1 MPEPHGTWLTR
12 LGLGPTSPHMTQGLV
27 RRLAQRLP
35 PSLRTCPAPSPDFQE
50 PQFLPDRRLPM
61 AGAAC
66 STSSMPSAHGH
77 YVMIR

>member
-35 PSLRTCPAPSPDFQE
+35 PSLWTFPAPFP
-50 PQFLPDRRLPM
+50 RLPGTPVPPRSPI
-61 AGAAC
+61 ADGRAAC